1 MRPPGL
7 RLAEY
12 EDTDTGDEESFTVYL
27 GSTDENGNRYVMVDD
42 SVLVYTVSSSVAD
55 NMITVEE
62 TADNEASD

>member
-1 MRPPGL
+1 M
-7 RLAEY
+7 AEY

-27 GSTDENGNRYVMVDD
+27 GSKDENGNRYVMVDD